1 MKKETC
7 SLRRIVLDT
16 RGDTGFVEWVIL
28 VGVIALLGLIAFS
41 MVGESISNN
50 AANASGMIDMI
61 GGGQ

>member
-1 MKKETC
+1 MKKVTC

-50 AANASGMIDMI
+50 AGNAAGMIDMI
-61 GGGQ
+61 GGQ